1 MGKKGKKI
9 TLWRAFWIFMF
20 IAAVGNMASIA
31 IKAHFNKKYTR
42 ENRGFFSEQGICAAT
57 IATMMGRPLSILKV
71 DNTADDDIH
80 GPIHFLHYTR
90 PNDGSKWFYK
100 CKLIK
105 NKIIWAS
112 NNSDSSGRWRTHE
125 LDEVITFK
133 VDNKIDLTINEDFGD
148 GSSREK
154 TFNLFDDLT
163 LIDQEKVEESK
174 EHAPEMLSKLN
185 DLKK

>member
-1 MGKKGKKI
+1 MSKKGKKI
-9 TLWRAFWIFMF
+9 TLWRVFWILIF
-20 IAAVGNMASIA
+20 ISVVGDMASA
-31 IKAHFNKKYTR
+31 AYNAYFNKKYTR
-42 ENRGFFSEQGICAAT
+42 ENRGYFSEQGICAAS
-57 IATMMGRPLSILKV
+57 IATMMGRPLSILRV
-71 DNTADDDIH
+71 DNTTDGNIH

-112 NNSDSSGRWRTHE
+112 DNSDSSGRWRTHE

-133 VDNKIDLTINEDFGD
+133 VDNKTDLTINEDFGD

-154 TFNLFDDLT
+154 TFNLFDSLI

-174 EHAPEMLSKLN
+174 EHAPEIFRAFN